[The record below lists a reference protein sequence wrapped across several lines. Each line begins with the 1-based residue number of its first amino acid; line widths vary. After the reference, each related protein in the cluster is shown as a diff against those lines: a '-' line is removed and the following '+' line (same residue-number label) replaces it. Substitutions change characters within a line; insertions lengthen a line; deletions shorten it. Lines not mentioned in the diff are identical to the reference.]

1 MKNEKERI
9 ASSGIFPNTEQTI
22 LLKACL
28 LSGPDSIEAF
38 HEWLQ
43 IINIPS
49 TMPADKSALGLPQ
62 FFDKL
67 DLGSQ
72 RLLSM
77 LYKNLKTN
85 KVKHPL
91 IPKLEGYYKYVWYR
105 NQVLMAEL
113 RKLEVLLSDKGIEIV
128 LRKGLYMITRV
139 YKDFGTR
146 PTVDID
152 IAVRKE
158 DWIRT
163 VLIIEANGWK
173 PMGKSDPNR
182 ISLSLLH
189 AFPYENNNF
198 ELDLHYDF
206 TNYPIKDQTKEQIW
220 SKLNKTEGFNSLSK
234 SNEMY
239 LTLIHGYRVNIVPPI
254 RWVADSV
261 LLFRQFEEGDWNDF
275 IKILDREKRKSVSIM
290 LAYLQS
296 NQFILFP
303 ARIQEH
309 LRIQESLKFDLYDRT
324 VLTKYNFYLDGII
337 RCYAYSS
344 ISNPGSFR
352 KILIKWLDRHLWLWD
367 KEHYSELI
375 LHVIIRF
382 PTKVFQLFKK
392 APISKLRKSQRAS

>member
-9 ASSGIFPNTEQTI
+9 TRSGIFPNAEQTT

-28 LSGPDSIEAF
+28 LSGPESIEAF

-49 TMPADKSALGLPQ
+49 TMTADKSALGLPQ

-77 LYKNLKTN
+77 LYKNMKIN

-91 IPKLEGYYKYVWYR
+91 IPKLEGFYKYVWYR
-105 NQVLMAEL
+105 NQVLMAEF
-113 RKLEVLLSDKGIEIV
+113 KKIAVLLADQGIEII
-128 LRKGLYMITRV
+128 LRKGLYMTSLV

-158 DWIRT
+158 NWMKT
-163 VLIIEANGWK
+163 VLVLEGNGWK
-173 PMGKSDPNR
+173 PNLKLNPNR
-182 ISLSLLH
+182 MSLSQRH
-189 AFPYENNNF
+189 AFPYVYNNF

-206 TNYPIKDQTKEQIW
+206 INYPIKDQTKKQIW
-220 SKLNKTEGFNSLSK
+220 SNLNKTEGFNSISK
-234 SNEMY
+234 SNEVY
-239 LTLIHGYRVNIVPPI
+239 LTLIHGFRVNIIPPI

-261 LLFRQFEEGDWNDF
+261 LLFRQFDEDDWNDF
-275 IKILDREKRKSVSIM
+275 IQLLDWEKRKSILIM
-290 LAYLQS
+290 LVYLQS

-303 ARIQEH
+303 ARIQEQ
-309 LRIQESLKFDLYDRT
+309 LRLQESLKFDLYDRMI
-324 VLTKYNFYLDGII
+324 LTKNHPKLHGLIK
-337 RCYAYSS
+337 CYSYSS
-344 ISNPGSFR
+344 ISNPRSFR
-352 KILIKWLDRHLWLWD
+352 KFFISWFDQQLWIYDKKNYFEVIFHFILK
-367 KEHYSELI
+367 
-375 LHVIIRF
+375 F
-382 PTKVFQLFKK
+382 PIKVFRLFNKF
-392 APISKLRKSQRAS
+392 AISKLRKSQKN

>member
-9 ASSGIFPNTEQTI
+9 ARSGIFPTAEQTI

-28 LSGPDSIEAF
+28 LSGPESTEAF
-38 HEWLQ
+38 HEWLE

-49 TMPADKSALGLPQ
+49 TMTAEKSALGLPQ

-77 LYKNLKTN
+77 FYKNMKIN
-85 KVKHPL
+85 KVEHPL

-105 NQVLMAEL
+105 NQVLMSEF
-113 RKLEVLLSDKGIEIV
+113 RKLAVILSDQGIEVV
-128 LRKGLYMITRV
+128 LRKGLYMTAMV

-158 DWIRT
+158 DWMKT

-173 PMGKSDPNR
+173 PKTKLNPHRM
-182 ISLSLLH
+182 SLSQRH
-189 AFPYENNNF
+189 AFPYVNKNF

-206 TNYPIKDQTKEQIW
+206 TNYPITDQTKNQIW
-220 SKLNKTEGFNSLSK
+220 SKLNKTEGFNSISK
-234 SNEMY
+234 SNEVY
-239 LTLIHGYRVNIVPPI
+239 LSLIHGFRINIIPPI

-261 LLFRQFEEGDWNDF
+261 LLFRQFDEGDWHDF
-275 IKILDREKRKSVSIM
+275 LKILDREKRKSVLIM
-290 LAYLQS
+290 LVYLQS

-303 ARIQEH
+303 ARIQEQ
-309 LRIQESLKFDLYDRT
+309 LKLQGSLKFDLYDRT
-324 VLTKYNFYLDGII
+324 ILTKYYFYLNGFI

-344 ISNPGSFR
+344 ISNPGSLREVFVR
-352 KILIKWLDRHLWLWD
+352 WFDKHLWLWN
-367 KEHYSELI
+367 KKYYFELI
-375 LHVIIRF
+375 LHVILRF
-382 PTKVFQLFKK
+382 PIKVFDLFNKFE
-392 APISKLRKSQRAS
+392 ISKLRKSKKG